1 MWIGDKSSGIKKS
14 NRVYSINLSFT
25 VEMVRNVLNINKKS
39 VIEFFT
45 DSELLFYS

>member
-39 VIEFFT
+39 VIE
-45 DSELLFYS
+45 SLLINSFLSSL